1 MQDSG
6 INIVEERGGNMEEK
20 RWHKSYAPGV
30 KKTLDY
36 EKLTMSEALTRT
48 AKRLPGHTALNYMGK
63 KITFKEL
70 DGRVNQFARALMD
83 LDVRPGDKVAVC
95 LPNIPQV
102 IIANMAIFR
111 IEAVAVQNNPL
122 YTEREL
128 QCPAVRCLVSGI
140 KPR

>member
-1 MQDSG
+1 
-6 INIVEERGGNMEEK
+6 MEEK

-48 AKRLPGHTALNYMGK
+48 AQRFPGHTALNYMGK
-63 KITFKEL
+63 KIPFKEL
-70 DGRVNQFARALMD
+70 EERVNQFARALMD

-111 IEAVAVQNNPL
+111 IGAATLFTRKGSWNISSMTQIQN
-122 YTEREL
+122 
-128 QCPAVRCLVSGI
+128 S
-140 KPR
+140 